1 MKNFLCK
8 VRQDLVKQELSP
20 PVGYNMY
27 APPDNTTY
35 EYRWL
40 ELGEEEI
47 FQIFFNGAWVDA
59 TSIDSVSDKTLES
72 LGVRNQKL
80 NERDYYIS
88 LLSSKDLSLLGDI
101 NQYSTKEIKETT
113 YSKNDFKSYKEYVKE
128 FEQDKSNRFYT
139 GEGLYQKLS
148 KELGSDKKT

>member
-59 TSIDSVSDKTLES
+59 TSIDFEFIDQNGQSGT
-72 LGVRNQKL
+72 
-80 NERDYYIS
+80 
-88 LLSSKDLSLLGDI
+88 
-101 NQYSTKEIKETT
+101 ET
-113 YSKNDFKSYKEYVKE
+113 
-128 FEQDKSNRFYT
+128 QP
-139 GEGLYQKLS
+139 
-148 KELGSDKKT
+148 